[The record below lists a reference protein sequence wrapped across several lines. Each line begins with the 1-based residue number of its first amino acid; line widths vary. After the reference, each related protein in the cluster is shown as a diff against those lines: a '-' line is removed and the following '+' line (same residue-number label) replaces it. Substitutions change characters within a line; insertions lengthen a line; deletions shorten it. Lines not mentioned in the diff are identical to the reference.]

1 MKSFVN
7 FRENL
12 QDRRLQLI
20 QKQKAQKQRS
30 AEAGDKA
37 RASFEKE
44 VDDKREEIAKKER
57 KMREKEEI
65 KQQVKKELESE
76 E

>member
-44 VDDKREEIAKKER
+44 VDDKREEIANYWIR
-57 KMREKEEI
+57 NHNI
-65 KQQVKKELESE
+65 
-76 E
+76 